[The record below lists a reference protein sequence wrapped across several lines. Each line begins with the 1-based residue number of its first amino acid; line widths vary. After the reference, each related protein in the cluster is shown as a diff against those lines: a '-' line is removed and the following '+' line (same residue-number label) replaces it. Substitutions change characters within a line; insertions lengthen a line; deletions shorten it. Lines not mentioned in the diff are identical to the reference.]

1 MPLSDSRFFTEDWT
15 ITVPLHPTV
24 KFLRLTPPRTNEQ
37 IKILTN
43 PDNQPF
49 ASPADREEVWDE
61 EGIQQT
67 KQRFHER
74 YTLAK
79 EKFNCLEILV
89 QVGGEAVGLG
99 GVYEIPQVQAGL
111 ANIGLML
118 VESARGRGIG
128 KSAMQVLLRL
138 SNELDVVLVHA
149 GTMLANKP
157 MRALAAT
164 LGFTER
170 EELLQIPGRG
180 VVAELLF
187 EDIDYKRWKDLDM
200 NVEFT
205 GPAP

>member
-1 MPLSDSRFFTEDWT
+1 MGKPWASGEFTRFLKYKLDL
-15 ITVPLHPTV
+15 P
-24 KFLRLTPPRTNEQ
+24 
-37 IKILTN
+37 
-43 PDNQPF
+43 
-49 ASPADREEVWDE
+49 
-61 EGIQQT
+61 
-67 KQRFHER
+67 
-74 YTLAK
+74 
-79 EKFNCLEILV
+79 
-89 QVGGEAVGLG
+89 
-99 GVYEIPQVQAGL
+99 
-111 ANIGLML
+111 NIGLML